1 MKGLFGSQYSV
12 IANHRVSSDSRTYI
26 KSVSIRYGVDS
37 FVLSNVLEVNKVFRI
52 EIKEKIWHEKFKR
65 SMVNKQIFHFQ
76 IIMWKYSDMKN
87 I

>member
-26 KSVSIRYGVDS
+26 KSVSIRYGEDS

-52 EIKEKIWHEKFKR
+52 EIKEKI
-65 SMVNKQIFHFQ
+65 
-76 IIMWKYSDMKN
+76 
-87 I
+87 